1 MTGNVISRWRGSMN
15 KVVLKKLLNSYENEQ
30 NEVKIRF
37 DKGLFYSFLADVKKL
52 LVIDFLRPT
61 FQEEEVVHLLSKV
74 ETKLTVLLKDSNVED
89 IETKVKTFIS
99 KLPEIRE
106 LLLGSA
112 RAIYHGDPAANS
124 IQEIILCYPGFY
136 AISNFRIAHA
146 LYELDLKFLARLAT
160 EDAHRSTGI
169 DINPGATIGKDFFI
183 DHGTGI
189 VIGETT
195 IIGDRVKLY
204 QSVTLGALSLK
215 NSDALRGKKRHPTV
229 ENDCTIYSSA
239 SILGGETV
247 IGEGSTI
254 GSNTFI
260 TKSIPK
266 RSLVYTS
273 FDELVILPKDK

>member
-1 MTGNVISRWRGSMN
+1 MN
-15 KVVLKKLLNSYENEQ
+15 KTVLKKLLNSYENEQ
-30 NEVKIRF
+30 NEMKIRF

-61 FQEEEVVHLLSKV
+61 FQEEEVAHLLSKV

-89 IETKVKTFIS
+89 IEMNVKTFIS

-273 FDELVILPKDK
+273 FDELVVLPKDK

>member
-1 MTGNVISRWRGSMN
+1 M
-15 KVVLKKLLNSYENEQ
+15 
-30 NEVKIRF
+30 
-37 DKGLFYSFLADVKKL
+37 
-52 LVIDFLRPT
+52 
-61 FQEEEVVHLLSKV
+61 
-74 ETKLTVLLKDSNVED
+74 
-89 IETKVKTFIS
+89 
-99 KLPEIRE
+99 
-106 LLLGSA
+106 
-112 RAIYHGDPAANS
+112 
-124 IQEIILCYPGFY
+124 
-136 AISNFRIAHA
+136 
-146 LYELDLKFLARLAT
+146 YELDLKFLARLAT

-273 FDELVILPKDK
+273 FDELVILPKDKQK

>member
-1 MTGNVISRWRGSMN
+1 MN

-30 NEVKIRF
+30 NEMKIRF
-37 DKGLFYSFLADVKKL
+37 DKGLFYSFLADAKKL

-215 NSDALRGKKRHPTV
+215 NSEALRGKKRHPTV

-273 FDELVILPKDK
+273 FDGLVILPKDK